1 MAQIVAAID
10 PRCDN
15 ETVDRVH
22 VMAEWLT
29 NLRDSV
35 CPDIDAETEAW
46 ERCLGAVRCVQ
57 GLGNFTER
65 TASCRYIVLL
75 LL

>member
-1 MAQIVAAID
+1 MAQIVAALD

-22 VMAEWLT
+22 VMVEWLT

-46 ERCLGAVRCVQ
+46 EKCLGAVRCVH

-65 TASCRYIVLL
+65 AASCRYIF
-75 LL
+75 